1 MTRDYILT
9 GNSECLHS
17 FEIKL
22 LVPRNS
28 LSIGIHALDDV
39 DADKQFMLTLEDV
52 SAGSERLDPR
62 DLNWNYSKALRRTFA
77 YVPAMKAGSVTRIPR
92 LLTSDTPF
100 DSLRIGVRPW
110 HTEMLPEQIPSVIG
124 RLWYSQ
130 LELPSVF
137 AASGP
142 VHSIVRTSPLG
153 SFN

>member
-1 MTRDYILT
+1 MTGD
-9 GNSECLHS
+9 NECLHS

-28 LSIGIHALDDV
+28 LSIGIYALADV

-52 SAGSERLDPR
+52 STGSEPLDPR
-62 DLNWNYSKALRRTFA
+62 DMNWNYSKALQRTFA
-77 YVPAMKAGSVTRIPR
+77 YVPAMKAGSVVRIPR
-92 LLTSDTPF
+92 LLACDTPF
-100 DSLRIGVRPW
+100 DSLRIGVRAW
-110 HTEMLPEQIPSVIG
+110 HTELPPEQIPTVIG

-130 LELPSVF
+130 LDLPSVTTDP
-137 AASGP
+137 GP